1 MKRFILSVIV
11 AGLMAQ
17 FAFADGHDDD
27 LMYSCN
33 PVVHKAVVS
42 NLQTVRKMNRETW
55 LKLRQDF
62 KRAVYRAFTPTQRK
76 NLWLGKFAELRQ
88 LPWSQEE
95 LAHIKK
101 VEDFMNEHDEIYA
114 DKKLTDEEENVI
126 DLFFANWSKEAESSL
141 GWDRRIAISIAGTP
155 CRTTDTKGSVE
166 LVKKGLVLKYK
177 DEDVSVYGE
186 SAPTDIID
194 TTDYTG
200 GTIAPEDTTS
210 TDGVIE
216 CNCAD
221 EFLQDFC
228 IPLSC
233 DSKWIKCIIKEKAC
247 GWGWNKDCN
256 GLCI

>member
-1 MKRFILSVIV
+1 MNDTMVRLSLQQKNMKKFIISIIV
-11 AGLMAQ
+11 AGLIAQ
-17 FAFADGHDDD
+17 FAFADSHDDG

-101 VEDFMNEHDEIYA
+101 VEDFMNEHDEIFS
-114 DKKLTDEEENVI
+114 DEKLTDEQQNVI
-126 DLFFANWSKEAESSL
+126 DLFFANWSKEAERSL

-155 CRTTDTKGSVE
+155 CRTTDTKGTVE
-166 LVKKGLVLKYK
+166 LVTKGLILKYK
-177 DEDVSVYGE
+177 ESDMPVSGE
-186 SAPTDIID
+186 SD
-194 TTDYTG
+194 TTDESG
-200 GTIAPEDTTS
+200 ETIVPEDS
-210 TDGVIE
+210 TGMAEAID
-216 CNCAD
+216 CSLMD
-221 EFLQDFC
+221 EDLQD
-228 IPLSC
+228 
-233 DSKWIKCIIKEKAC
+233 
-247 GWGWNKDCN
+247 
-256 GLCI
+256 

>member
-1 MKRFILSVIV
+1 MKRFIFSVIV
-11 AGLMAQ
+11 AGLIAQ
-17 FAFADGHDDD
+17 FTFACDRNDDD

-141 GWDRRIAISIAGTP
+141 GWDRKIAISIAGTP
-155 CRTTDTKGSVE
+155 CRTTDTKGTVE

-177 DEDVSVYGE
+177 GSDTPVAGE
-186 SAPTDIID
+186 SD
-194 TTDYTG
+194 TTDESG
-200 GTIAPEDTTS
+200 ETIVSEDS
-210 TDGVIE
+210 ISMAEAIDCIFM
-216 CNCAD
+216 D
-221 EFLQDFC
+221 ENLQD
-228 IPLSC
+228 
-233 DSKWIKCIIKEKAC
+233 
-247 GWGWNKDCN
+247 
-256 GLCI
+256 